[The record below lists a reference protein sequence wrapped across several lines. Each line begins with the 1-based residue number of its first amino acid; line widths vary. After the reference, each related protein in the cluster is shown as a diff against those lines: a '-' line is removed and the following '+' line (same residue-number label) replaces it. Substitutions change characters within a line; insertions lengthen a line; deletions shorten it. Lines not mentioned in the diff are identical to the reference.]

1 VIAVFVTWILTFAI
15 GYFIYGSTPGRPALP
30 AFAGF
35 LSGMLAMYIATHV
48 YGMPSSSS
56 HPAA

>member
-48 YGMPSSSS
+48 YGMP
-56 HPAA
+56 